1 MLRASSET
9 HEQSINLDAIMDG
22 SNIGDI
28 EHGSELAAF
37 AEAIVSTDQNRITE
51 TRDALVRCAGDKV
64 MIDAAGVASNFQ
76 RMVRIADST
85 GIALGDFE
93 QPTSMIR
100 ESLGINA
107 FKDRKT
113 D

>member
-9 HEQSINLDAIMDG
+9 HEQSINLEAVMDG
-22 SNIGDI
+22 SNAGEIVYAV
-28 EHGSELAAF
+28 ELAAF
-37 AEAIVSTDQNRITE
+37 AEAIVGTDE
-51 TRDALVRCAGDKV
+51 TRISDSREALVACAGDEV
-64 MIDAAGVASNFQ
+64 MIDAAGIASNFQ

-93 QPTSMIR
+93 QPTSSIR
-100 ESLGINA
+100 ESLGINE
-107 FKDRKT
+107 FRERKV

>member
-9 HEQSINLDAIMDG
+9 HEQLINLKSVMDG
-22 SNIGDI
+22 SNAGDI
-28 EHGSELAAF
+28 EHGVELAAF
-37 AEAIVSTDQNRITE
+37 AEAIVAADQSQIASARNE
-51 TRDALVRCAGDKV
+51 LVTCAGDEV
-64 MIDAAGVASNFQ
+64 MIDAAGIASNFQ

-93 QPTSMIR
+93 QPTSSIR
-100 ESLGINA
+100 ESLGINE
-107 FKDRKT
+107 FKDRNV